1 MDRFG
6 SVVGV
11 MYALAQIVTI
21 ALNDVGF
28 AESVTDLYAT
38 TAGAGA
44 FTGSKSTDTMIIAQ
58 VLCVAMTYCIV

>member
-1 MDRFG
+1 
-6 SVVGV
+6 

-58 VLCVAMTYCIV
+58 VCVLK